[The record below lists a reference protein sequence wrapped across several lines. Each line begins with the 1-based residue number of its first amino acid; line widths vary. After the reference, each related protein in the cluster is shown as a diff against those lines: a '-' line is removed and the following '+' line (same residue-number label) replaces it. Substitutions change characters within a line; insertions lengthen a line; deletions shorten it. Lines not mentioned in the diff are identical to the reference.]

1 MRKTAVVTG
10 ARRGIGLAVAER
22 LKQEGYNVVRAALSE
37 DNAEDYFRCD
47 VSIEKDRRALLDFV
61 TQKYG
66 RVDLLVNNA
75 GIAPKVRKDILET
88 SEESF
93 DALIGVNL
101 KGTFFM
107 CSLFASA
114 MIKAKRKENYT
125 PRIVN
130 ISSVSAYAASVERAE
145 YCVSKAGISMVTKLF
160 AVRLAEEGIP
170 VFEVRPGII
179 STDMTA
185 KVKDKY
191 DKLIAEGITPVKR
204 WGTGADVADCVLAAA
219 SGKLDFGTGTV
230 LNADGGFHLR
240 RL

>member
-1 MRKTAVVTG
+1 MQKTAVVTG
-10 ARRGIGLAVAER
+10 ARRGIGLKVAQK
-22 LKQEGYNVVRAALSE
+22 LKEEGYNVVRAALSE
-37 DNAEDYFRCD
+37 DSAEDYFQCD
-47 VSIEKDRRALLDFV
+47 ISLEKDRRALLDFV

-75 GIAPKVRKDILET
+75 GIAPKVRKDILEIN
-88 SEESF
+88 EESF
-93 DALIGVNL
+93 DALIDVNL

-114 MIKAKRKENYT
+114 MIEAKRKEDYT

-130 ISSVSAYAASVERAE
+130 VSSVSAYAVSVERAE

-191 DKLIAEGITPVKR
+191 DKLIAQGITPVKR
-204 WGTGADVADCVLAAA
+204 WGTPDDVADCVLAAA